1 MTPRMSTGAKIID
14 GKALAGRVRA
24 VLKGHVEDF
33 QKKRGT
39 TPHLVVVLA
48 SDDPASA
55 VYVRNKGKACHEVG
69 IRSTEHRLDPNTSAK
84 ELLELV
90 DRLNRDDDVDGI
102 LVQLPLPKQH
112 DEKKVLHAIDPRKD
126 VDGFHPVN
134 AGMLARGDESGLVAC
149 TPQGCIRLIE
159 EAGTGFEGKRALVI
173 GRSNIVGRP
182 MAELLLNRSATVSIA
197 HSKTRELPDRVREAD
212 ILIAAIGRL
221 EMVKGSWIK
230 PGATVI
236 DVGMNKNAEG
246 KLRGDVAFHAA
257 REVAGAI
264 TPVPG
269 GVGPMTIAYLLENTM
284 KAAVTRR
291 GASS

>member
-1 MTPRMSTGAKIID
+1 MTRAMSGGAKIID
-14 GKALAGRVRA
+14 GKALAGRVRTA
-24 VLKGHVEDF
+24 LKDRVQAFE
-33 QKKRGT
+33 KARGT

-48 SDDPASA
+48 SEDPASA
-55 VYVRNKGKACHEVG
+55 VYVRNKGKACEEVG
-69 IRSTEHRLDPNTSAK
+69 IRSTQHKLAPTTSAK
-84 ELLELV
+84 DLLDLI
-90 DRLNRDDDVDGI
+90 DKLNRDEDVDGI
-102 LVQLPLPKQH
+102 LIQLPLPKQH
-112 DEKKVLHAIDPRKD
+112 DEKRVLRAIDPRKD

-159 EAGTGFEGKRALVI
+159 EAGTSIEGKRALVI

-197 HSKTRELPDRVREAD
+197 HSRTKELPERVRESD
-212 ILIAAIGRL
+212 ILIAAIGKL

-246 KLRGDVAFHAA
+246 KLKGDVAFHAA
-257 REVAGAI
+257 REIAGAI

-284 KAAVTRR
+284 KAAITRR
-291 GASS
+291 GA